1 MSELRTPEINN
12 MTIWKQNRSRL
23 KAMVL
28 IAIGKALRD
37 LEKHR
42 GHIKCD
48 ETSCVL

>member
-1 MSELRTPEINN
+1 
-12 MTIWKQNRSRL
+12 MTIWKTKRFKLRAL
-23 KAMVL
+23 VL